1 MTSDCHPLS
10 APQPPPTH
18 LRGCMSQTGEGLFC
32 LSKHFPMDPSVQS
45 QVVGSAP
52 ISQMRKLSNHRQT
65 PDDVNSAF
73 QRSLDSVP
81 PSCPQGTQHVLTISG
96 PGHTQPSLAPGPFST
111 GTLEGPATA
120 FFLCQAHYPPPPVPQ
135 PPSRP
140 TAIPQAHSH
149 PLAPAV
155 ASARDASQRCASAVW
170 YPLLRANC

>member
-1 MTSDCHPLS
+1 MTSDCHLLS

-120 FFLCQAHYPPPPVPQ
+120 FFLCQAHYPPTSSPAASLTP
-135 PPSRP
+135 
-140 TAIPQAHSH
+140 HSH
-149 PLAPAV
+149 SPGTFSPLSTCCRLGQGCFSEV
-155 ASARDASQRCASAVW
+155 R
-170 YPLLRANC
+170 